1 MIAGVARLPPGHT
14 LSVSPGDPPRIK
26 QYWDISFAPDDSV
39 HESEWCARVL
49 GQLETSVRQ
58 RLVADVPVGIFLS
71 GGLHSSAGVAL
82 AARARGGARPT
93 FTPRV
98 GGPRSPQR
106 AFPPPP
112 PPHLL
117 APPPPLPLPPAH

>member
-1 MIAGVARLPPGHT
+1 MIAGVAKLPPGHT

-71 GGLHSSAGVAL
+71 GGLDSSAVLAP
-82 AARARGGARPT
+82 AARARGGPLPTVRLRVREPPSRQSAVPPALARPWW
-93 FTPRV
+93 
-98 GGPRSPQR
+98 
-106 AFPPPP
+106 
-112 PPHLL
+112 
-117 APPPPLPLPPAH
+117 AP

>member
-1 MIAGVARLPPGHT
+1 MIAGVAKLPPGHT

-71 GGLHSSAGVAL
+71 GGRHSSP
-82 AARARGGARPT
+82 ARAPPARPRRRRLPT
-93 FTPRV
+93 FLL
-98 GGPRSPQR
+98 GCYGPRCDQ
-106 AFPPPP
+106 A
-112 PPHLL
+112 
-117 APPPPLPLPPAH
+117 